1 MATDMDYLVMGRFI
15 FAKNEQPAGN
25 SRVAAPGLD

>member
-15 FAKNEQPAGN
+15 CAKSEQPAGN
-25 SRVAAPGLD
+25 RRVAVPGQD